1 MYDKKEH
8 KQTHLKQIGNVQ
20 LVLRIRIVVGTFT
33 ACIKRLFAPIFFL
46 CQTLGIIRIST
57 QASTTF
63 KSKSPVS
70 EPVRIVNTISTII
83 WSGYLNTVNLFSEVV

>member
-20 LVLRIRIVVGTFT
+20 SLLRFRRVVDTFT
-33 ACIKRLFAPIFFL
+33 ACIKRLFDPFFFL

-63 KSKSPVS
+63 KLKSPVS
-70 EPVRIVNTISTII
+70 EQARIVNTTSTII
-83 WSGYLNTVNLFSEVV
+83 WSGYPNTESWFSEGV